1 MKLQVP
7 MFHEEQMVSFL
18 EILSHIDGR
27 GLSWN
32 VSNLW
37 AQARAGSGFDVL
49 EMERLAKLNPSPLW
63 LTWFQLLCFGGI
75 VEQVIDGDF
84 AGYLTSNKI
93 QQEPVIVITA
103 FDSTEWS
110 ITTNESSR
118 CDLSDSFTAFE
129 FDDPL
134 SRYK

>member
-1 MKLQVP
+1 MKLQIP
-7 MFHEEQMVSFL
+7 MFREEKMISFL

-32 VSNLW
+32 ISNLW
-37 AQARAGSGFDVL
+37 ALTRAGSGLNVL
-49 EMERLAKLNPSPLW
+49 KMEGLAKLDPSPLW

-84 AGYLTSNKI
+84 AGYLASNKM

-103 FDSTEWS
+103 FDSTEWG
-110 ITTNESSR
+110 ITTNESAR

-134 SRYK
+134 REYK